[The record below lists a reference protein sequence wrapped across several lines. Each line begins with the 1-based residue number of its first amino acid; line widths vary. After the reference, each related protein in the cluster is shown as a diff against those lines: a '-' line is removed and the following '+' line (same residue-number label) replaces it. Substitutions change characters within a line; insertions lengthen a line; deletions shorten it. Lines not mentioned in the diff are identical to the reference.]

1 MNTQCLLRR
10 LILSLT
16 LLALMGGTLSCAEE
30 VPTGPRAWIDFPREG
45 STVPVGTPVAIISH
59 AYARD
64 GVAEILLSVN
74 GEAYRR
80 DPPAQP
86 GASFSQITQEW
97 LPPEEGIYTLQVVTY
112 DTNGETSNPATIS
125 ISVGGEVALVPT
137 AAPTVAAP
145 PPDAPDLA
153 IVSVEAVVA
162 GYKGEVPFCNTLV
175 TYRNA
180 GTAAV
185 PRDFTIQFHF
195 NGVPQLAM
203 TVAGGLPPGAS
214 DEATFV
220 YQFDGSPYIGINL
233 DSTEVI
239 AESNE
244 ANNAFAEIRSCSG
257 APPITPTHTPTPT
270 GTPTPT
276 PTGTSTATPTIT
288 QEPPTPTFTP
298 TPTIPPPPP
307 SDIRLWADNEN
318 IQAGKCTTI
327 RWHVSNV
334 NAYWIDGQP
343 GAGDDGSFQTCP
355 CQDETHSLRAVKR
368 DGSEQNL
375 SVTIRVS
382 GQCAAPPAPPQD
394 TTPPPVPSPLKPK
407 GDLPECY
414 KDVMLRWSAVSDDS
428 DGPVRYD
435 IKRELEVKKG
445 QWQTAGGWGL
455 VSGEE
460 LRVNVECGV
469 HYRWAVRARD
479 GAGNYSD
486 WSSWLDF
493 SIPLP

>member
-1 MNTQCLLRR
+1 MNTQCLLWR

-16 LLALMGGTLSCAEE
+16 LLALMAGTLSCAEE

-97 LPPEEGIYTLQVVTY
+97 LPPEEGIYTLQVMTY
-112 DTNGETSNPATIS
+112 DTTGETSNPATIS
-125 ISVGGEVALVPT
+125 ISVGGEVALAPT
-137 AAPTVAAP
+137 ATPTVTAP

-153 IVSVEAVVA
+153 IISVEAVVA
-162 GYKGEVPFCNTLV
+162 GYKGEVPFCSTQV

-185 PRDFTIQFHF
+185 PRDFTILFHF

-214 DEATFV
+214 AEATFV
-220 YQFDGSPYIGINL
+220 YQFEGSPYIGINL
-233 DSTEVI
+233 DSSDVITE
-239 AESNE
+239 SDE
-244 ANNAFAEIRSCSG
+244 ANNAFAEIRLCSG
-257 APPITPTHTPTPT
+257 APPITLTSTATPT
-270 GTPTPT
+270 GTPT
-276 PTGTSTATPTIT
+276 STPTIT
-288 QEPPTPTFTP
+288 SQPPTPTSTP
-298 TPTIPPPPP
+298 TATTPPPPP
-307 SDIRLWADNEN
+307 ADIRLWVDNEN
-318 IQAGKCTTI
+318 IEAGSCTSVH
-327 RWHVSNV
+327 WHVSNV
-334 NAYWIDGQP
+334 NAYWINGQP

-355 CQDETHSLRAVKR
+355 CQDETHTLRAVKR
-368 DGSEQNL
+368 DGSEQIL

-382 GQCAAPPAPPQD
+382 GQCQAPPPPQD
-394 TTPPPVPSPLKPK
+394 TTPPPVPSPAVPQDGLEISCKASQTLAWIP
-407 GDLPECY
+407 
-414 KDVMLRWSAVSDDS
+414 VSDPSGVVYYVKLERQVTPDNWQS
-428 DGPVRYD
+428 VRGWGPVSGKQVEAD
-435 IKRELEVKKG
+435 V
-445 QWQTAGGWGL
+445 QCGGI
-455 VSGEE
+455 
-460 LRVNVECGV
+460 
-469 HYRWAVRARD
+469 YRWTVRARD

-486 WSSWLDF
+486 WFSWSHF
-493 SIPLP
+493 SIKLP